1 MSTKPFSIAYLIG
14 DTVTDN
20 NNGNFDTKLN
30 DNCSDKT
37 RISDTLKLF
46 PIISKT
52 ALNCDTS
59 SNNNSNG
66 TENNS
71 NNDMIAK
78 KASVMLKDYH
88 PALRNVS
95 MRLEGSTLWNKFHA
109 YGTEMIVTK
118 TGRRMF
124 PTLQVTVSGLE
135 PSVRYSLMVDLT
147 CIDNK
152 RYRYAFHQS
161 KWIVAGPGEAELPCR
176 VHVHSESPASG
187 EHWMRQTVS
196 FDKIKLTN
204 NQLDQN
210 GHIIVNSM
218 HRYQPNI
225 HVVVHADGNG
235 RQCRTFSFPNT
246 SFMAVTAYQNHRIT
260 ELKIESNPFAKG
272 FRECEMNE
280 SFPFLINPLFPFYTT
295 LLASHFRATNPFNK

>member
-1 MSTKPFSIAYLIG
+1 IAYLIG

-118 TGRRMF
+118 TGR
-124 PTLQVTVSGLE
+124 
-135 PSVRYSLMVDLT
+135 
-147 CIDNK
+147 
-152 RYRYAFHQS
+152 
-161 KWIVAGPGEAELPCR
+161 
-176 VHVHSESPASG
+176 
-187 EHWMRQTVS
+187 
-196 FDKIKLTN
+196 
-204 NQLDQN
+204 
-210 GHIIVNSM
+210 
-218 HRYQPNI
+218 
-225 HVVVHADGNG
+225 
-235 RQCRTFSFPNT
+235 
-246 SFMAVTAYQNHRIT
+246 
-260 ELKIESNPFAKG
+260 
-272 FRECEMNE
+272 
-280 SFPFLINPLFPFYTT
+280 
-295 LLASHFRATNPFNK
+295 